1 MSWKESLK
9 KQLKK
14 GAKRLAK
21 EADKEL
27 KAIYE
32 ANFAEDT
39 PRPRRRKRTRK
50 QTITKKEL
58 PKTKQLAPQ
67 TNTIVRRIV
76 QSIERFQEIREPSR
90 ELSYQDM
97 LGQHLKH
104 DFPNVRLRYKV
115 ANTEIDAFID
125 GVGIEVKV
133 YLNKSEADRLFG
145 QLALFHR
152 SIKKIIVVA
161 YRPNLQWLQEFQAS
175 VRNHFP
181 KDAVYVVVK

>member
-14 GAKRLAK
+14 GAKKLAK

-27 KAIYE
+27 KSIYRE
-32 ANFAEDT
+32 NFGDDS
-39 PRPRRRKRTRK
+39 PKPRRKKRARKEAV
-50 QTITKKEL
+50 TKKKSSESKPL
-58 PKTKQLAPQ
+58 PPETD
-67 TNTIVRRIV
+67 TNITRII
-76 QSIERFQEIREPSR
+76 QSVEQFQEIREPSR

-104 DFPNVRLRYKV
+104 DFPHVKLRYKI

-152 SIKKIIVVA
+152 TIKKIIVVA
-161 YRPNLQWLQEFQAS
+161 YRPNLQWLQEFEAS

-181 KDAVYVVVK
+181 RDSVYIMVK

>member
-1 MSWKESLK
+1 M
-9 KQLKK
+9 KK

-21 EADKEL
+21 QASKEIRAVL
-27 KAIYE
+27 D
-32 ANFAEDT
+32 EDFGEET
-39 PRPRRRKRTRK
+39 PPRRRRKRAPKPPVTRQVSHRPDSSVGK
-50 QTITKKEL
+50 IIK
-58 PKTKQLAPQ
+58 
-67 TNTIVRRIV
+67 
-76 QSIERFQEIREPSR
+76 SIEQFQAIREPSR

-145 QLALFHR
+145 QLALFLR
-152 SIKKIIVVA
+152 TIAKIVVVA
-161 YRPNLQWLQEFQAS
+161 YRPNLQWLQEFEES
-175 VRNHFP
+175 VQRNFP
-181 KDAVYVVVK
+181 RGSVFVVVK